1 MGVVIDPAY
10 FVDIAV
16 CAFYL
21 QVRAGL
27 VIVDRDLTKLKIR
40 RTRIG
45 ICVVRVLVNK
55 LDGHCTYLR

>member
-10 FVDIAV
+10 FIDVAV

-27 VIVDRDLTKLKIR
+27 VVVDRDLTKLKIR

-45 ICVVRVLVNK
+45 ICVVRVLV
-55 LDGHCTYLR
+55 D